1 MKPSAAILIACD
13 RYPIFREALRN
24 FLLTAGY
31 TRVDVADGVREAL
44 TLLRNGSYRF
54 VLIGLG
60 APLAKE
66 RLARV
71 TRHRQPE
78 AKVLILVSADRL
90 PEAPDAS
97 FTYVIRE
104 RASSILLQLLAEN
117 E

>member
-13 RYPIFREALRN
+13 RYPMFREALCN
-24 FLLTAGY
+24 FFLTAGY

-44 TLLRNGSYRF
+44 TMLRNEAYRF

-71 TRHRQPE
+71 TRYRQPE
-78 AKVLILVSADRL
+78 ARILILVNADSL
-90 PEAPDAS
+90 PEVPDAS
-97 FTYVIRE
+97 LTYVIRE
-104 RASSILLQLLAEN
+104 RAYSILPQLLAEN